1 MTKTI
6 VVAVMP
12 PALDPHGVAEAA
24 LPYARI
30 LAERNSARVVLVSA
44 VDLLPTFNPLT
55 RTLVRPSIEAI
66 ERVVTD
72 TRDYLARLAAQ
83 LPADRVE
90 TVVRTG
96 ATVRQ
101 LLAELS
107 ERPEPLLVVTSH
119 ARKGLDRLLVGSVA
133 FQLVR
138 EVTCPVLV
146 VRGLTV
152 EAAQQPR
159 LANVLVPL
167 DLSPLSDQAI
177 ALVLS
182 TLPPD
187 DLQVHLLHV
196 VEPVAHRN
204 IAPHEIL
211 SVMEPRAQRHLREA
225 AQPLIQRGYRV
236 TTEVRPG
243 KAVEVI
249 AEVAKEVGADLIA
262 MTTHGR
268 SGWHRVLLGSVAEH
282 LVRLAPDPLL
292 LIRPVAPH
300 GDQQAAEEAY
310 EEAGAAEARAWRAMV
325 ETAPALWERR
335 AREIMVQPVVV
346 AQEDTPLAD
355 VVEVMLEQRI
365 GSVPVVDQQGK
376 LTGIITKSDFVGDG
390 RCIPLAA
397 YQVPQLFREQ
407 LSEEAVQR
415 IYQTGREMTAKEIM
429 THPVIAVAEDDPV
442 GKVVQI
448 LLRHGIGQ
456 VPVVRDGVPVGIIAR
471 RDLLKLLLPPEE
483 IPVEESSAQGGN
495 RSKEPSSRETA

>member
-1 MTKTI
+1 
-6 VVAVMP
+6 
-12 PALDPHGVAEAA
+12 
-24 LPYARI
+24 
-30 LAERNSARVVLVSA
+30 
-44 VDLLPTFNPLT
+44 
-55 RTLVRPSIEAI
+55 
-66 ERVVTD
+66 
-72 TRDYLARLAAQ
+72 
-83 LPADRVE
+83 
-90 TVVRTG
+90 
-96 ATVRQ
+96 
-101 LLAELS
+101 
-107 ERPEPLLVVTSH
+107 
-119 ARKGLDRLLVGSVA
+119 
-133 FQLVR
+133 
-138 EVTCPVLV
+138 
-146 VRGLTV
+146 
-152 EAAQQPR
+152 
-159 LANVLVPL
+159 
-167 DLSPLSDQAI
+167 
-177 ALVLS
+177 
-182 TLPPD
+182 
-187 DLQVHLLHV
+187 
-196 VEPVAHRN
+196 
-204 IAPHEIL
+204 
-211 SVMEPRAQRHLREA
+211 
-225 AQPLIQRGYRV
+225 
-236 TTEVRPG
+236 
-243 KAVEVI
+243 
-249 AEVAKEVGADLIA
+249 
-262 MTTHGR
+262 
-268 SGWHRVLLGSVAEH
+268 
-282 LVRLAPDPLL
+282 
-292 LIRPVAPH
+292 
-300 GDQQAAEEAY
+300 
-310 EEAGAAEARAWRAMV
+310 MV